1 MGLLTKA
8 RQLDDAVLGRSDST
22 RGFVMNATFGLH
34 PYFAP
39 WYFAIGATLLVLA
52 VVVLATG
59 HSLAA
64 GESAAIAVL
73 CIAKGYVCKRLPK
86 LPSSNR

>member
-1 MGLLTKA
+1 LLA
-8 RQLDDAVLGRSDST
+8 R
-22 RGFVMNATFGLH
+22 
-34 PYFAP
+34 
-39 WYFAIGATLLVLA
+39 WYFATAAALLLLG

-64 GESAAIAVL
+64 GEPAAIAVV